1 MLPKREIKFKNIGGA
16 LNTYSLNMRNT
27 RNWGLSDDKEKN
39 QYQQKAITFYCLK
52 LYFIQFK
59 K

>member
-27 RNWGLSDDKEKN
+27 RNWGLSDDKEKIN
-39 QYQQKAITFYCLK
+39 TN
-52 LYFIQFK
+52 K
-59 K
+59 KRLHFTV